1 MCAAST
7 EVCCVLHPTPRVFLG
22 CFSDQAPAC
31 ACALCCT
38 QVLLLQ
44 RQLGEALA
52 ELQISRERLAEAQA
66 VQVGGAVWA

>member
-1 MCAAST
+1 L
-7 EVCCVLHPTPRVFLG
+7 CCV
-22 CFSDQAPAC
+22 
-31 ACALCCT
+31 

-66 VQVGGAVWA
+66 VQVGGTVHVQGCIRAYLL